1 MTRHYRQRPF
11 LRQTLGQGLETRGIE
26 GQAGGLELRAPHV
39 DTDAA
44 IGVEPQ
50 GDYAATGLHAQSF
63 LVRQALVAHKARQA
77 ARAIAAL
84 RHLAAI
90 GVVDD
95 VLEVDVCGRRRPHA
109 ENLVGPDAKVAV
121 RQKAV
126 LGCAQPPALAGVERP
141 GRRESGRP
149 RRQSGGPPK
158 SGTGLRSAPG
168 AAGSRRAPRNHCPRL
183 AFWKSE
189 SASPDY
195 RRWNGL
201 RPRAAGLRLAA
212 LHLPDILLS
221 WYSATSAPRGLSA
234 SGLIPASAAST
245 GLALLLSVSSFGAA
259 NRSTCNWPA
268 PARSSNAASVRRAW
282 CRTGGGMPASWGA
295 RLPELR
301 LG

>member
-126 LGCAQPPALAGVERP
+126 LGCAQPQALPGLVEHHEIIARALHFGKANLHRP
-141 GRRESGRP
+141 IIAA
-149 RRQSGGPPK
+149 
-158 SGTGLRSAPG
+158 GTGCG
-168 AAGSRRAPRNHCPRL
+168 ARRRACGWGRVTCPP
-183 AFWKSE
+183 
-189 SASPDY
+189 SPLGGGGG
-195 RRWNGL
+195 GL
-201 RPRAAGLRLAA
+201 WVGGLY
-212 LHLPDILLS
+212 LPAILLS
-221 WYSATSAPRGLSA
+221 WYSASSASRGLSA

-245 GLALLLSVSSFGAA
+245 GLALLLSGSSFGAA

-282 CRTGGGMPASWGA
+282 CSGGGGMPASLATWM
-295 RLPELR
+295 P
-301 LG
+301 